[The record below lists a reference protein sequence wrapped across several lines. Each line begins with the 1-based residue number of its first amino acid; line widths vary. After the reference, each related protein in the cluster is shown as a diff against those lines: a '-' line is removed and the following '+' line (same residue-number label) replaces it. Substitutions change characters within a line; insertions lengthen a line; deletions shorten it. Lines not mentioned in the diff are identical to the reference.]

1 MTPKTADITPTNQK
15 GDQKMKRLIMRTA
28 LALAA
33 VCASAP
39 AFAAEE
45 EEETDSFGRWYAGA
59 SATLVLPQ
67 GGHSMR
73 RLGGATARV
82 GCYLTESLSLEA
94 DAAWL
99 ENCAGLG
106 LQGLWHFYGYERFD
120 PFATFGVRGWID
132 GDVGP
137 TAGLGAFYHL
147 TDSWSLRA
155 DAQATLGLDGD
166 CEMVYTLGA
175 GVQYSF

>member
-1 MTPKTADITPTNQK
+1 
-15 GDQKMKRLIMRTA
+15 MKAKVIL
-28 LALAA
+28 LAA
-33 VCASAP
+33 AIIALSAR
-39 AFAAEE
+39 AAEDA
-45 EEETDSFGRWYAGA
+45 EETDDFDRWYAGA

-67 GGHSMR
+67 GGHQMR
-73 RLGGATARV
+73 RLGGATARF
-82 GCYLTESLSLEA
+82 GFYLTESFAVEA

-106 LQGLWHFYGYERFD
+106 VQGLWHVYGYERFD
-120 PFATFGVRGWID
+120 PFLTFGARGWIE

-147 TDSWSLRA
+147 TNSWSLRA

-166 CEMVYTLGA
+166 CQMVYSLGL

>member
-1 MTPKTADITPTNQK
+1 M
-15 GDQKMKRLIMRTA
+15 KMKRILAMA
-28 LALAA
+28 LCGAALL
-33 VCASAP
+33 VG
-39 AFAAEE
+39 AAEE
-45 EEETDSFGRWYAGA
+45 TEESDDSFYVGA

-73 RLGGATARV
+73 RLGGATARA
-82 GCYLTESLSLEA
+82 GIYFTESLAFEA

-106 LQGLWHFYGYERFD
+106 VQGLWHFYGYERFD
-120 PFATFGVRGWID
+120 PFLTFGARGWIE

-147 TDSWSLRA
+147 TNSWSLRG

-166 CEMVYTLGA
+166 CQMVYSLGL